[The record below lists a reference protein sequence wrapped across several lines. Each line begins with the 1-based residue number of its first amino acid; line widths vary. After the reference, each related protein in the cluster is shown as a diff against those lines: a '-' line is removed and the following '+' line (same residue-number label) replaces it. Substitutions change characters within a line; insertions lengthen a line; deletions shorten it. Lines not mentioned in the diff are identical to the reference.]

1 MARGTRNTAVLK
13 LGGVGA
19 LAALLLG
26 AGLQLASADES
37 GSTTPVSVVCPTVDD
52 KLGAV
57 PAAAR
62 EGVDRELQNLQKQ
75 IANVNERLAREPK
88 AAQNQLN
95 DIAGKRRAVLD
106 RISQNITRVGGTAP
120 AGLQG
125 LATCALAG
133 AGGGAEGGGAEGGG
147 VVAPPADAQTV
158 NCPTVRDKLPEV
170 PAAAVAGVE
179 KELANL
185 DEEIARQNE
194 RLAKLAVKPEGGP
207 NFIQNAILGPLKN
220 KRVAVL
226 NRIATNIGR
235 VNGNR
240 PDDLVNL
247 AECTLDSPG
256 APSAGNGEAGAGGAE
271 GDVAAPGQAQTVNCP
286 DVQLPEIPAA
296 AAAQVQA
303 ELATLDKQ
311 IDEANAR
318 LARQAADPQG
328 GPNFV
333 DNAILN
339 PLKSKRGAAL
349 DRIEIAFNR
358 IGAPRP
364 NLDSLA
370 TCTLN

>member
-1 MARGTRNTAVLK
+1 MTRGTRNNAVLK

-19 LAALLLG
+19 VAVLLIG
-26 AGLQLASADES
+26 AGLQLASADENANAA
-37 GSTTPVSVVCPTVDD
+37 PVSVVCPSVAD

-57 PAAAR
+57 PVAAQV
-62 EGVDRELQNLQKQ
+62 GVNRELQNLEKQ

-106 RISQNITRVGGTAP
+106 RISQDITRVGGAAP
-120 AGLQG
+120 VGLQG
-125 LATCALAG
+125 LANCALAG
-133 AGGGAEGGGAEGGG
+133 AGGGAEGGGVA
-147 VVAPPADAQTV
+147 APPANAQTV

-179 KELANL
+179 KELVNL

-207 NFIQNAILGPLKN
+207 NFVQNAILGPLRN

-226 NRIATNIGR
+226 NRIATDIGR

-240 PDDLVNL
+240 PDDLVDL
-247 AECTLDSPG
+247 ATCTLNSPG
-256 APSAGNGEAGAGGAE
+256 TPSAVNGEGGQGEAAGSGTGGAT
-271 GDVAAPGQAQTVNCP
+271 QARTVNCP
-286 DVQLPEIPAA
+286 RVELPAVPAA
-296 AAAQVQA
+296 AVGQVQS

-311 IDEANAR
+311 IDEANSR
-318 LARQAADPQG
+318 LARIAVNPEG
-328 GPNFV
+328 GPNFIA
-333 DNAILN
+333 NAILN
-339 PLKSKRGAAL
+339 PLRSKRGAAL

-358 IGAPRP
+358 VGAQRP
-364 NLDSLA
+364 ELNSLA
-370 TCTLN
+370 ACTLD